1 MTNDENN
8 SPVEEAVVAEETPA
22 KTDVVDKIEVDTD
35 KIVNALLSKFDI
47 LLQDKVTTIE
57 ENLNKRIAKIN
68 VAIKDKVTEI
78 KESKTNIENED
89 DSIFKFDISHLER
102 RR

>member
-8 SPVEEAVVAEETPA
+8 SPVEETVVTEETPA
-22 KTDVVDKIEVDTD
+22 KTDVIDKIEVDTD